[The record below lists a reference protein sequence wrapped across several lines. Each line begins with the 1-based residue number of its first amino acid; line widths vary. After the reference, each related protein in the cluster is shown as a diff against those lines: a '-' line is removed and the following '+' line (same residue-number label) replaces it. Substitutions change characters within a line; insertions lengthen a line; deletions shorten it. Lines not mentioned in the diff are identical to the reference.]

1 MSEYDKS
8 KSNDR
13 AGYSRMG
20 VFMALGLV
28 FGGFLGLILD
38 NLVLF
43 SGGGMVLG
51 LAIGTALEKRKM
63 S

>member
-1 MSEYDKS
+1 MTES
-8 KSNDR
+8 KESKDR

-28 FGGFLGLILD
+28 FGGFLGIILD

-51 LAIGTALEKRKM
+51 LALGTALEKRRLG
-63 S
+63 